1 MSEISTKL
9 IETRERQIEKAE
21 RIASDKR
28 GDPNTRA
35 VAAAMVMKLRRE
47 TAQDEPIEQKPRTVP
62 VQVERPGPEP
72 ITVPY
77 RPIE

>member
-9 IETRERQIEKAE
+9 IETRERQIRKAE
-21 RIASDKR
+21 RIATDRR

-47 TAQDEPIEQKPRTVP
+47 AAQADCIEQNPRTERA
-62 VQVERPGPEP
+62 QVERPGPKQS
-72 ITVPY
+72 TVPY
-77 RPIE
+77 RIVE

>member
-9 IETRERQIEKAE
+9 IETRERQIKKAE
-21 RIASDKR
+21 RIATDRR

-47 TAQDEPIEQKPRTVP
+47 AAQDEPIEQTPRTE
-62 VQVERPGPEP
+62 QIEAPGPKQ
-72 ITVPY
+72 IKVPY
-77 RPIE
+77 RNIE

>member
-9 IETRERQIEKAE
+9 IETRERQIKRAE
-21 RIASDKR
+21 RIATDRR

-47 TAQDEPIEQKPRTVP
+47 TAQDERIEQKPRTN
-62 VQVERPGPEP
+62 G
-72 ITVPY
+72 
-77 RPIE
+77 

>member
-9 IETRERQIEKAE
+9 IETRERQIRKAE
-21 RIASDKR
+21 RIATDRR

-47 TAQDEPIEQKPRTVP
+47 AAQVERIEQKPGTGGE
-62 VQVERPGPEP
+62 QVEQPGPKQ
-72 ITVPY
+72 IKVPY
-77 RPIE
+77 RIIE